1 MRPTRLFI
9 TLLILLAA
17 LLAACSGPAAAPA
30 TSTPAQ
36 PQAPNT
42 GEAETVVA
50 TGFDRIQTS
59 PHREDC
65 STDFGD
71 EKIRSLIEF
80 QPPDR
85 RHILDTEDPN
95 DAEAYLIGDVY
106 YWFDTESQ
114 QWNKT
119 QMNNSGQEAADP
131 ARTNF
136 ETAGEE
142 AIDSKLVKVYQF
154 VQTMEQYGVQIT
166 QQMKV
171 WIGAEDGLIYQTES
185 QGDVLGVNDKG
196 EAFKRPAKASCTF
209 VYDPAIEVKI
219 PIE

>member
-1 MRPTRLFI
+1 MRPTRWLV
-9 TLLILLAA
+9 THLILLAA
-17 LLAACSGPAAAPA
+17 LLAACSGPAAAPV
-30 TSTPAQ
+30 TSAPAQ
-36 PQAPNT
+36 TTAPDS
-42 GEAETVVA
+42 GEAETAVA
-50 TGFDRIQTS
+50 TGFDRIQSS

-65 STDFGD
+65 ITDFGD
-71 EKIRSLIEF
+71 QKIRSLIEF

-95 DAEAYLIGDVY
+95 DVEAYLIGDVY
-106 YWFDTESQ
+106 YWLDTESQ

-131 ARTNF
+131 TRTKF

-142 AIDSKLVKVYQF
+142 AIDSKPVKVYQF
-154 VQTMEQYGVQIT
+154 EQTMEQYGVQIT

-171 WIGAEDGLIYQTES
+171 WIGADDGLIHQTES
-185 QGDVLGVNDKG
+185 QGDVLGLNDQG

-209 VYDPAIEVKI
+209 VYDPAIEVKA